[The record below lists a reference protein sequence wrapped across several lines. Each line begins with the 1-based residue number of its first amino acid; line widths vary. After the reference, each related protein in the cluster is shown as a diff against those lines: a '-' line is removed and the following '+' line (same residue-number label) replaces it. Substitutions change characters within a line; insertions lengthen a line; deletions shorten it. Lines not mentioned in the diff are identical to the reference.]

1 MDKLK
6 KSAVAKVVAA
16 ILLSVSLFMAAVSSC
31 VVVAAI
37 SYGGSS
43 QMQAEAIYD
52 GYMGN
57 LVDNS
62 SYQVDEYYKAYVE
75 SQDDTQE
82 NHTIRYYKDYF
93 NEKNS
98 NFYFEVV
105 PDDAKKYPT
114 LSNYKAE
121 EYQYH
126 DVRSRRIM
134 TYTGQT
140 TITCKLSLEDIIDFW
155 KNNYVPDEYDEDYSS
170 YEADETV
177 FATSG
182 EVPMSIRDVYWDWSN
197 ISFADMTV
205 VDSAVDDEGNADPY
219 IQLDNTNFIY
229 YLSNNSAYQ
238 KAVARA
244 TKKAGDVQIYNESL
258 TLDYD
263 GSLTQG
269 IDMYTPVSYTLYAY
283 VRSDLTARDIYAES
297 IVLRYCKPI
306 VNMAPYVLAISLIM
320 ILFMGGFLIA
330 ASGHRKG
337 QETITC
343 NVFDRIPYDLFIAIA
358 VGLVACGIN
367 LLTWYSYSTRDE
379 IFLASICTAV
389 VAFLIPPLLMTTS
402 TRLKASGWAMF
413 ANTLIW
419 RLCKL
424 LVWFVK
430 WVFGKLRDTFR
441 FLGRHFNLYW
451 KWIGGLAGIALLRF
465 ILVAASGSA
474 GLAIVLDLVCAAL
487 LAVFLIRVI
496 VQMYRLKDGAKKI
509 ADGETD
515 YKIDTTH
522 MLPEFAAHGETLNCI
537 QDSVRVAVAERMK
550 SERMKTELITN
561 VSHDIKTPLTSIIN
575 YVDILS
581 KEGDLSDKE
590 AEYLAVLQRQS
601 ARLKKLIEDLIEAS
615 KASTGNLEVHMEPTD
630 VEMLLEQ
637 ALGEFEERLAACKLQ
652 PVVTNYLTKK
662 YGAQADCHVMADGRH
677 LWRVFDNL
685 IGNIIKYAQPN
696 SRVYIDIDEAEPGEI
711 TVTFKN
717 ISKEPL
723 NISGDE
729 LKERFVRGDRSR
741 NTEGNGL
748 GLSIAQSL
756 MELQNG
762 KVEIMI
768 DGDLFNVVLLLKTG
782 NCKN

>member
-16 ILLSVSLFMAAVSSC
+16 ILLSVSILATVVSG
-31 VVVAAI
+31 VVVSMAF
-37 SYGGSS
+37 SYGTTRRVQG
-43 QMQAEAIYD
+43 EAIYD
-52 GYMGN
+52 EFMSRM
-57 LVDNS
+57 VDDS
-62 SYQVDEYYKAYVE
+62 ASRARDYYQAYLQSE
-75 SQDDTQE
+75 AEGQE
-82 NHTIRYYKDYF
+82 NHTVWYYEDYF
-93 NEKNS
+93 AEENS
-98 NFYFEVV
+98 NFFFKIV
-105 PDDAKKYPT
+105 PEDTKKYPT
-114 LSNYKAE
+114 LENYESKD
-121 EYQYH
+121 YQFH
-126 DVRSRRIM
+126 EVLSQ
-134 TYTGQT
+134 QT
-140 TITCKLSLEDIIDFW
+140 QLLEGSTSFSYKLSLPDIIKFW
-155 KNNYVPDEYDEDYSS
+155 KENYVPDEYSYDDRAAYEEDADVFSS
-170 YEADETV
+170 ELQ
-177 FATSG
+177 
-182 EVPMSIRDVYWDWSN
+182 VPSTIQDMYWDWST
-197 ISFADMTV
+197 ISFDDLGISYDD
-205 VDSAVDDEGNADPY
+205 DSSNPY
-219 IQLDNTNFIY
+219 IYLVNTDFVY
-229 YLSNNSAYQ
+229 YLSNDEGYTKALESAI
-238 KAVARA
+238 
-244 TKKAGDVQIYNESL
+244 KKLGDGDIQYTDISYRN
-258 TLDYD
+258 D
-263 GSLTQG
+263 GTVTQELE
-269 IDMYTPVSYTLYAY
+269 ISTPISYTMYAY
-283 VRSDLTARDIYAES
+283 VKSNMTARDLYANS

-320 ILFMGGFLIA
+320 ILVMGGFLIA

-343 NVFDRIPYDLFIAIA
+343 NAFDRIPYDLFIAIA
-358 VGLVACGIN
+358 VGLVAYGIN

-389 VAFLIPPLLMTTS
+389 VAFLIPPFLMTTS
-402 TRLKASGWAMF
+402 TRMKASGWAMF
-413 ANTLIW
+413 GNTVIW
-419 RLCKL
+419 RLFKL
-424 LVWFVK
+424 LVWVVK
-430 WVFGKLRDTFR
+430 WMFGKLRELFR
-441 FLGRHFNLYW
+441 FLGRYFNLYW
-451 KWIGGLAGIALLRF
+451 KWIGGLIGIALLRF
-465 ILVAASGSA
+465 ILVATSGSI

-496 VQMYRLKDGAKKI
+496 VQMYQLKDGAKKI

-590 AEYLAVLQRQS
+590 AEYLEVLQRQS

-652 PVVTNYLTKK
+652 PVVTNHLTKR
-662 YGAQADCHVMADGRH
+662 YGAQADNHVMAGGRH

-696 SRVYIDIDEAEPGEI
+696 SRVYIDIDEAEQGEI

-717 ISKEPL
+717 ISKEAL

-768 DGDLFNVVLLLKTG
+768 DGDLFKVVLLLKTG
-782 NCKN
+782 NCKK

>member
-6 KSAVAKVVAA
+6 KSAVAKTAAA
-16 ILLSVSLFMAAVSSC
+16 IVLAVSILT
-31 VVVAAI
+31 VVVSGFVVVMAF
-37 SYGGSS
+37 SYGNSR
-43 QMQAEAIYD
+43 QTQADAVY
-52 GYMGN
+52 
-57 LVDNS
+57 
-62 SYQVDEYYKAYVE
+62 DEYMSQLVE
-75 SQDDTQE
+75 ESASSVQTYYQEYLQEIQDTEATGE
-82 NHTIRYYKDYF
+82 NHVIRYYEDF
-93 NEKNS
+93 FDEKNS
-98 NFYFEVV
+98 NFFFRVV
-105 PDDAKKYPT
+105 PDDVKKYPG
-114 LSNYKAE
+114 LANYESAG
-121 EYQYH
+121 YQFH
-126 DVRSRRIM
+126 DVLPQQ
-134 TYTGQT
+134 TEVFTGT
-140 TITCKLSLEDIIDFW
+140 TEVRYKLSLSDIITFW
-155 KNNYVPDEYDEDYSS
+155 KENYVPDEYSYDDWCAYYEDDEAFSS
-170 YEADETV
+170 NL
-177 FATSG
+177 
-182 EVPMSIRDVYWDWSN
+182 EVPSTVWNQYGDWSN
-197 ISFADMTV
+197 ITFNDLQIYY
-205 VDSAVDDEGNADPY
+205 DYDNWNPY
-219 IQLDNTNFIY
+219 VQLINTNFVY
-229 YLSNNSAYQ
+229 YLSNDAGYM
-238 KAVARA
+238 KALERA
-244 TKKAGDVQIYNESL
+244 TKKLGEGNIQYQEL
-258 TLDYD
+258 TLSDD
-263 GSLTQG
+263 GTVSQVVEQSV
-269 IDMYTPVSYTLYAY
+269 PVSYTLYGY
-283 VRSDLTARDIYAES
+283 VKSDLTAEDMYADS
-297 IVLRYCKPI
+297 IVLHYCRPVVKA
-306 VNMAPYVLAISLIM
+306 APGLLGVSLICM
-320 ILFMGGFLIA
+320 IIMSGFLIA
-330 ASGHRKG
+330 ASGHRRG
-337 QETITC
+337 QAGIVC
-343 NVFDRIPYDLFIAIA
+343 NAFDRIPYDIFLYLAVALIA
-358 VGLVACGIN
+358 VAQNV
-367 LLTWYSYSTRDE
+367 LTWYTYSTTEE
-379 IFLASICTAV
+379 IIGIGIFVAV
-389 VAFLIPPLLMTTS
+389 VAVLFPPFLMTTS
-402 TRLKASGWAMF
+402 TRMKADGWAMF
-413 ANTLIW
+413 GNTLIW
-419 RLCKL
+419 RLIRL
-424 LVWFVK
+424 GVRIIK
-430 WVFGKLRDTFR
+430 WVFRKLRDIFR
-441 FLGRHFNLYW
+441 FLGRYFNLYW
-451 KWIGGLAGIALLRF
+451 KWVGGVFGIALLRF
-465 ILVAASGSA
+465 MLVVASGSA

-590 AEYLAVLQRQS
+590 AEYLGVLQRQS

-662 YGAQADCHVMADGRH
+662 YGTQADCHVMADGRH

-696 SRVYIDIDEAEPGEI
+696 SRVYIDIDEAEQGEI

-768 DGDLFNVVLLLKTG
+768 DGDLFKVVLLLKTG

>member
-1 MDKLK
+1 MEKLK

-16 ILLSVSLFMAAVSSC
+16 ILFSVSILATVVSG
-31 VVVAAI
+31 VVVSMAL
-37 SYGGSS
+37 SYGTTHRIQG
-43 QMQAEAIYD
+43 EAIYD
-52 GYMGN
+52 EVLSRM
-57 LVDNS
+57 VDDS
-62 SYQVDEYYKAYVE
+62 ASRARDYYQAYLQSE
-75 SQDDTQE
+75 AEGQE
-82 NHTIRYYKDYF
+82 NHTVWYYEDYF
-93 NEKNS
+93 AEENS
-98 NFYFEVV
+98 NFFFKIV
-105 PDDAKKYPT
+105 PEDTKKYPT
-114 LSNYKAE
+114 LENYESKD
-121 EYQYH
+121 YQFH
-126 DVRSRRIM
+126 EVLSQ
-134 TYTGQT
+134 QT
-140 TITCKLSLEDIIDFW
+140 QLLEGSTSFSYKLSLPDIIKFW
-155 KNNYVPDEYDEDYSS
+155 KENYVPDEYSYDDRAAYEEDADVFSS
-170 YEADETV
+170 ELQ
-177 FATSG
+177 
-182 EVPMSIRDVYWDWSN
+182 VPSTIQDMYWDWST
-197 ISFADMTV
+197 ISFDDLGISYDD
-205 VDSAVDDEGNADPY
+205 DSSNPY
-219 IQLDNTNFIY
+219 IYLVNTDFVY
-229 YLSNNSAYQ
+229 YLSNDEGYT
-238 KAVARA
+238 KALERA
-244 TKKAGDVQIYNESL
+244 IKKLGDGDIQYMDISYRN
-258 TLDYD
+258 D
-263 GSLTQG
+263 GTVTQELE
-269 IDMYTPVSYTLYAY
+269 ISTPVSYTMYAY
-283 VRSDLTARDIYAES
+283 VKSDMTARDLYANS

-306 VNMAPYVLAISLIM
+306 VNMAPCVLAISLIM
-320 ILFMGGFLIA
+320 ILVMGGFLIA

-337 QETITC
+337 KETIIC
-343 NVFDRIPYDLFIAIA
+343 NAFDRVPYDVFLGAAIVLVVSVNNLF
-358 VGLVACGIN
+358 LY
-367 LLTWYSYSTRDE
+367 YSYSTRDE
-379 IFLASICTAV
+379 IFLAFICTAV
-389 VAFLIPPLLMTTS
+389 VAFMIPPFLMTTA
-402 TRLKASGWAMF
+402 TRLKTSGWAMF

-424 LVWFVK
+424 LVRLVK

-522 MLPEFAAHGETLNCI
+522 MLREFAAHGETLNCI

-696 SRVYIDIDEAEPGEI
+696 SRVYVDIDEAEPGEI
-711 TVTFKN
+711 AVTFKN

-768 DGDLFNVVLLLKTG
+768 DGDLFKVVLLLKTG

>member
-1 MDKLK
+1 MEKLK

-16 ILLSVSLFMAAVSSC
+16 ILLSVSILATVVSG
-31 VVVAAI
+31 VVVSMAL
-37 SYGGSS
+37 SYGTTHR
-43 QMQAEAIYD
+43 MQGEAIYD
-52 GYMGN
+52 EVLSRM
-57 LVDNS
+57 VDDS
-62 SYQVDEYYKAYVE
+62 ASRARDYYQAYLQSE
-75 SQDDTQE
+75 AEGQE
-82 NHTIRYYKDYF
+82 NHTVWYYEDYF
-93 NEKNS
+93 AEENS
-98 NFYFEVV
+98 NFFFKIV
-105 PDDAKKYPT
+105 PEDTKKYPT
-114 LSNYKAE
+114 LENYESKD
-121 EYQYH
+121 YQFH
-126 DVRSRRIM
+126 EVLSQ
-134 TYTGQT
+134 QT
-140 TITCKLSLEDIIDFW
+140 QLLEGSTSFSYKLSLPDIIKFW
-155 KNNYVPDEYDEDYSS
+155 KENYVPDEYSYDDRAAYEEDADVFSS
-170 YEADETV
+170 ELQ
-177 FATSG
+177 
-182 EVPMSIRDVYWDWSN
+182 VPSTIQDMYWDWST
-197 ISFADMTV
+197 ISFDDLGISYDD
-205 VDSAVDDEGNADPY
+205 DSSNPY
-219 IQLDNTNFIY
+219 IYLVNTDFVY
-229 YLSNNSAYQ
+229 YLSNDEGYT
-238 KAVARA
+238 KALERA
-244 TKKAGDVQIYNESL
+244 IKKLGDGDIQYMDISYRN
-258 TLDYD
+258 D
-263 GSLTQG
+263 GTVTQELE
-269 IDMYTPVSYTLYAY
+269 ISTPVSYTMYAY
-283 VRSDLTARDIYAES
+283 VKSDMTARDLYANS

-306 VNMAPYVLAISLIM
+306 VNMAPCVLAISLIM
-320 ILFMGGFLIA
+320 ILVMGGFLIA

-337 QETITC
+337 KETIIC
-343 NVFDRIPYDLFIAIA
+343 NAFDRVPYDVFLGAAIVLVVSVNNLF
-358 VGLVACGIN
+358 LY
-367 LLTWYSYSTRDE
+367 YSYSTRDE
-379 IFLASICTAV
+379 IFLAFICTAV
-389 VAFLIPPLLMTTS
+389 VAFMIPPFLMTTA
-402 TRLKASGWAMF
+402 TRLKTSGWAMF

-424 LVWFVK
+424 LVRLVK
-430 WVFGKLRDTFR
+430 WVFGKLRDLFR

-474 GLAIVLDLVCAAL
+474 GLAIMLDLVCAAL

-768 DGDLFNVVLLLKTG
+768 DGDLFKVVLLLKTG

>member
-16 ILLSVSLFMAAVSSC
+16 ILLSVSILATVVSG
-31 VVVAAI
+31 VVVSMAL
-37 SYGGSS
+37 SYGTTHR
-43 QMQAEAIYD
+43 MQGEAIYD
-52 GYMGN
+52 EVLSRM
-57 LVDNS
+57 VDDS
-62 SYQVDEYYKAYVE
+62 ASRARDYYQAYLQSE
-75 SQDDTQE
+75 AEGQE
-82 NHTIRYYKDYF
+82 NHTVWYYEDYF
-93 NEKNS
+93 AEENS
-98 NFYFEVV
+98 NFFFKIV
-105 PDDAKKYPT
+105 PEDTKKYPT
-114 LSNYKAE
+114 LENYESKD
-121 EYQYH
+121 YQFH
-126 DVRSRRIM
+126 EVLSQ
-134 TYTGQT
+134 QT
-140 TITCKLSLEDIIDFW
+140 QLLEGSTSFSYKLSLPDIIKFW
-155 KNNYVPDEYDEDYSS
+155 KENYVPDEYSYDDRAAYEEDADVFSS
-170 YEADETV
+170 ELQ
-177 FATSG
+177 
-182 EVPMSIRDVYWDWSN
+182 VPSTIQDMYWDWST
-197 ISFADMTV
+197 ISFDDLGISYDD
-205 VDSAVDDEGNADPY
+205 DSSNPY
-219 IQLDNTNFIY
+219 IYLVNTDFVY
-229 YLSNNSAYQ
+229 YLSNDEGYT
-238 KAVARA
+238 KALERA
-244 TKKAGDVQIYNESL
+244 IKKLGDGDIQYMDISYRN
-258 TLDYD
+258 D
-263 GSLTQG
+263 GTVTQELE
-269 IDMYTPVSYTLYAY
+269 ISTPVSYTMYAY
-283 VRSDLTARDIYAES
+283 VKSDMTARDLYANS

-306 VNMAPYVLAISLIM
+306 VNMAPCVLAISLIM
-320 ILFMGGFLIA
+320 ILVMGGFLIA

-337 QETITC
+337 KETIIC
-343 NVFDRIPYDLFIAIA
+343 NAFDRVPYDVFLGAAIVLVVSVNNLF
-358 VGLVACGIN
+358 LY
-367 LLTWYSYSTRDE
+367 YSYSTRDE
-379 IFLASICTAV
+379 IFLAFICTAV
-389 VAFLIPPLLMTTS
+389 VAFMIPPFLMTTA
-402 TRLKASGWAMF
+402 TRLKTSGWAMF

-424 LVWFVK
+424 LVRLVK

-474 GLAIVLDLVCAAL
+474 GMAIVLDLVCAAL

-768 DGDLFNVVLLLKTG
+768 DGDLFKVVLLLKTG

>member
-1 MDKLK
+1 MEKLK

-16 ILLSVSLFMAAVSSC
+16 ILLSVSILATVVSG
-31 VVVAAI
+31 VVVSMAL
-37 SYGGSS
+37 SYGTTRR
-43 QMQAEAIYD
+43 MQGEAIYD
-52 GYMGN
+52 EVLSRM
-57 LVDNS
+57 VDDS
-62 SYQVDEYYKAYVE
+62 ASRARDYYQAYLQSEAEGQESHTVWYYE
-75 SQDDTQE
+75 
-82 NHTIRYYKDYF
+82 DYF
-93 NEKNS
+93 AEENS
-98 NFYFEVV
+98 NFFFKIV
-105 PDDAKKYPT
+105 PEDTKKYPT
-114 LSNYKAE
+114 LENYESKD
-121 EYQYH
+121 YQFH
-126 DVRSRRIM
+126 EVLSQQ
-134 TYTGQT
+134 TEVFTGT
-140 TITCKLSLEDIIDFW
+140 VGVSYKLSLPDIITFW
-155 KNNYVPDEYDEDYSS
+155 KENYVPDEYSYDDWYVYDED
-170 YEADETV
+170 DTV
-177 FATSG
+177 FSSNQ
-182 EVPMSIRDVYWDWSN
+182 EVPSSVRDQYWDWSN
-197 ISFADMTV
+197 ITFNDLEINC
-205 VDSAVDDEGNADPY
+205 DYDNRNPY
-219 IQLDNTNFIY
+219 VQLINTNFVY
-229 YLSNNSAYQ
+229 YLSNDAGYV
-238 KAVARA
+238 KALERA
-244 TKKAGDVQIYNESL
+244 TKKLGEGNIQYQEM
-258 TLDYD
+258 TLSDD
-263 GSLTQG
+263 GTVSQVVEQSV
-269 IDMYTPVSYTLYAY
+269 PVSYTLYGY
-283 VRSDLTARDIYAES
+283 VKSDLTARDLYANS

-306 VNMAPYVLAISLIM
+306 VNMAPCVLAISLIM
-320 ILFMGGFLIA
+320 ILVMGGFLIA

-337 QETITC
+337 KETITC
-343 NVFDRIPYDLFIAIA
+343 NLFDRIPYDIFIASAI
-358 VGLVACGIN
+358 GLVACGIN

-379 IFLASICTAV
+379 IFVSSICTVV
-389 VAFLIPPLLMTTS
+389 VAFMIPPFLMTTA
-402 TRLKASGWAMF
+402 TRLKTSGWAMF

-424 LVWFVK
+424 LVRLVK
-430 WVFGKLRDTFR
+430 WVFGKLRDLFR

-465 ILVAASGSA
+465 TLVAASGSA

-615 KASTGNLEVHMEPTD
+615 KASTGNLEVRMEPTD

-768 DGDLFNVVLLLKTG
+768 DGDLFKVVLLLKTG

>member
-1 MDKLK
+1 MEKLK

-16 ILLSVSLFMAAVSSC
+16 ILLSVSILATVVSG
-31 VVVAAI
+31 VVVSMAL
-37 SYGGSS
+37 SYGTTHR
-43 QMQAEAIYD
+43 MQGEAIYD
-52 GYMGN
+52 EVLSRM
-57 LVDNS
+57 VDDS
-62 SYQVDEYYKAYVE
+62 ASRARDYYQAYLQSE
-75 SQDDTQE
+75 AEGQE
-82 NHTIRYYKDYF
+82 NHTVWYYEDYF
-93 NEKNS
+93 AEENS
-98 NFYFEVV
+98 NFFFKIV
-105 PDDAKKYPT
+105 PEDTKKYPT
-114 LSNYKAE
+114 LENYESKD
-121 EYQYH
+121 YQFH
-126 DVRSRRIM
+126 EVLSQ
-134 TYTGQT
+134 QT
-140 TITCKLSLEDIIDFW
+140 QLLEGSTSFSYKLSLPDIIKFW
-155 KNNYVPDEYDEDYSS
+155 KENYVPDEYSYDDRAAYEEDADVFSS
-170 YEADETV
+170 ELQ
-177 FATSG
+177 
-182 EVPMSIRDVYWDWSN
+182 VPSTIQDMYWDWST
-197 ISFADMTV
+197 ISFDDLGISYDD
-205 VDSAVDDEGNADPY
+205 DSSNPY
-219 IQLDNTNFIY
+219 IYLVNTDFVY
-229 YLSNNSAYQ
+229 YLSNDEGYT
-238 KAVARA
+238 KALERA
-244 TKKAGDVQIYNESL
+244 IKKLGDGDIQYMDISYRN
-258 TLDYD
+258 D
-263 GSLTQG
+263 GTVTQELE
-269 IDMYTPVSYTLYAY
+269 ISTPVSYTMYAY
-283 VRSDLTARDIYAES
+283 VKSDMTARDLYANS

-320 ILFMGGFLIA
+320 ILVMGGFLIA

-337 QETITC
+337 KETIIC
-343 NVFDRIPYDLFIAIA
+343 NAFDRVPYDVFLGAAIVLVVSVNNLF
-358 VGLVACGIN
+358 LY
-367 LLTWYSYSTRDE
+367 YSYSTRDE
-379 IFLASICTAV
+379 IFLAFICTAV
-389 VAFLIPPLLMTTS
+389 VAFMIPPFLMTTA
-402 TRLKASGWAMF
+402 TRLKTSGWAMF

-424 LVWFVK
+424 LVRLVK
-430 WVFGKLRDTFR
+430 WVFGKLRDLFR

-474 GLAIVLDLVCAAL
+474 GLAIMLDLVCAAL

-768 DGDLFNVVLLLKTG
+768 DGDLFKVVLLLKAG

>member
-1 MDKLK
+1 M
-6 KSAVAKVVAA
+6 
-16 ILLSVSLFMAAVSSC
+16 
-31 VVVAAI
+31 
-37 SYGGSS
+37 
-43 QMQAEAIYD
+43 
-52 GYMGN
+52 N
-57 LVDNS
+57 
-62 SYQVDEYYKAYVE
+62 
-75 SQDDTQE
+75 T
-82 NHTIRYYKDYF
+82 
-93 NEKNS
+93 
-98 NFYFEVV
+98 
-105 PDDAKKYPT
+105 
-114 LSNYKAE
+114 
-121 EYQYH
+121 
-126 DVRSRRIM
+126 
-134 TYTGQT
+134 
-140 TITCKLSLEDIIDFW
+140 DF
-155 KNNYVPDEYDEDYSS
+155 V
-170 YEADETV
+170 
-177 FATSG
+177 
-182 EVPMSIRDVYWDWSN
+182 
-197 ISFADMTV
+197 
-205 VDSAVDDEGNADPY
+205 
-219 IQLDNTNFIY
+219 Y
-229 YLSNNSAYQ
+229 YLSNDEGYTKALESAI
-238 KAVARA
+238 
-244 TKKAGDVQIYNESL
+244 KKLGDGDIQYTDISYRN
-258 TLDYD
+258 D
-263 GSLTQG
+263 GTVTQELE
-269 IDMYTPVSYTLYAY
+269 ISTPISYTMYAY
-283 VRSDLTARDIYAES
+283 VKSNMTARDLYANS

-320 ILFMGGFLIA
+320 ILVMGGFLIA

-343 NVFDRIPYDLFIAIA
+343 NAFDRIPYDLFIAIA

-389 VAFLIPPLLMTTS
+389 VAFLIPPFLMTTS
-402 TRLKASGWAMF
+402 TRMKASGWAMF
-413 ANTLIW
+413 ENTVIW
-419 RLCKL
+419 RLFKL
-424 LVWFVK
+424 LVWVVK
-430 WVFGKLRDTFR
+430 WMFGKLRELFR
-441 FLGRHFNLYW
+441 FLGRYFNLYW
-451 KWIGGLAGIALLRF
+451 KWIGGLIGIALLRF
-465 ILVAASGSA
+465 ILVATSGSI

-496 VQMYRLKDGAKKI
+496 VQMYQLKDGAKKI

-590 AEYLAVLQRQS
+590 AEYLEVLQRQS

-652 PVVTNYLTKK
+652 PVVTNHLTKR
-662 YGAQADCHVMADGRH
+662 YGAQADNHVMADGRH

-696 SRVYIDIDEAEPGEI
+696 SRVYIDIDEAEQGEI

-717 ISKEPL
+717 ISKEAL

-768 DGDLFNVVLLLKTG
+768 DGDLFKVVLLLKTG